1 MHPDNLAIIAIIQ
14 KRKGV
19 VNMANRAY
27 NFNAGPAALPL
38 EVLQKA
44 QEELVE
50 YQGIGMSI
58 MEISHRSAHY
68 EKVNDETQQLLKE
81 LFNIPDGY
89 QIQFLQGGAST
100 QFAMIPMNFLKADKV
115 GSYVLTGAWAEKAV
129 KEAQLFGK
137 TAIAASSE
145 AQKFMKIPDL
155 SEIQIAPNSAYLH
168 ITSNE
173 TIEGAQ
179 FQSYPDTGNV
189 PLIADMSS
197 DILCRPVDVSKFS
210 FIYAGAQ
217 KNLGPS
223 GVTVAIIKEDML
235 QDLPKNIPTMLRYE
249 IHAKNNSLY
258 NTPPVY
264 SVYMVNLVLKWIK
277 EQGGLKVVEQKNR
290 KKTDLIY
297 SAIDQSGGFY
307 RGPVDK
313 GSRSIMNITFRLQ
326 DEELEKKFVKES
338 EQNGFVG
345 LKGHRSVGGLRASTY
360 NAVPYESCKA
370 LTDFMADFQQRNG

>member
-1 MHPDNLAIIAIIQ
+1 M
-14 KRKGV
+14 G
-19 VNMANRAY
+19 NRAY

-50 YQGIGMSI
+50 YQGLGMSI

-81 LFNIPDGY
+81 LYNMPQGY
-89 QIQFLQGGAST
+89 QVQFLQGGGST
-100 QFAMIPMNFLKADKV
+100 QFAMIPMNFLKPGKV
-115 GSYVLTGAWAEKAV
+115 GSYVLTGAWSDKAV
-129 KEAQLFGK
+129 KEAKLFGE
-137 TAIAASSE
+137 TVIAASSE
-145 AQKFMKIPDL
+145 ADKFMKIPDL
-155 SEIQIAPNSAYLH
+155 QDIKLDPSAAYLH

-179 FQSYPDTGNV
+179 FQSYPDTGSI
-189 PLIADMSS
+189 PLIGDLSS
-197 DILCRPVDVSKFS
+197 DILSRPIDVSKFS
-210 FIYAGAQ
+210 MIYAGAQ

-235 QDLPKNIPTMLRYE
+235 EDLPKNIPSMLRYD

-277 EQGGLKVVEQKNR
+277 EQGGLTVMEQKNR

-297 SAIDQSGGFY
+297 SSIDQSGGFY

-313 GSRSIMNITFRLQ
+313 ASRSIMNITFRLQ

-370 LTDFMADFQQRNG
+370 LADFMVDFQQRNS